1 MSAGAQAIAA
11 KPRQA
16 PMSGFERYLTL
27 WVALCIVAGV
37 ALGQSIPAVFQ
48 CVGRLEVA
56 QVSVPVGLLIWVM
69 IVPMVVKFDF
79 GAPHQLK
86 EPWRGFGVTL
96 FVNWAVKPFSM
107 ALLGWLSIR

>member
-37 ALGQSIPAVFQ
+37 ALGQGLPDVFQ
-48 CVGRLEVA
+48 ALGRMEVGPGHL
-56 QVSVPVGLLIWVM
+56 PG
-69 IVPMVVKFDF
+69 
-79 GAPHQLK
+79 G
-86 EPWRGFGVTL
+86 
-96 FVNWAVKPFSM
+96 
-107 ALLGWLSIR
+107 

>member
-37 ALGQSIPAVFQ
+37 ALGS
-48 CVGRLEVA
+48 GE
-56 QVSVPVGLLIWVM
+56 
-69 IVPMVVKFDF
+69 D
-79 GAPHQLK
+79 
-86 EPWRGFGVTL
+86 
-96 FVNWAVKPFSM
+96 
-107 ALLGWLSIR
+107 